1 MEQSKDELWPYF
13 TDTDILTECAPGCK
27 EMTLISPHEIE
38 AVMAVGV
45 GSVKP
50 EFDVDVVV
58 TRADRP
64 DVLEMKAV
72 GHAPRNEFE
81 TVAEMELKENASGG
95 TTVVWSATAD
105 VSGTIA
111 SLGGPRAQERHQTA
125 GQEIL
130 LEDAGES
137 RRGRR
142 GRVRTRGRAR
152 ARRHARDGR
161 LVAQF
166 SADRGPGFVSARSM
180 VFRSVR
186 CVLARVSSAD
196 CRSTSVFSG
205 RPFAQVVEKTSTRHL
220 GQHCR
225 CSGQH
230 CRSVRRV
237 RERSVRRVRT
247 EQRTNGSGDAE
258 SATARTRGASSGGG
272 PGRPGSDSRVP
283 RPRADRGPR

>member
-1 MEQSKDELWPYF
+1 MLEFTGENEMEQSKDELWPYF

-111 SLGGPRAQERHQTA
+111 SLGGRALKSVTK
-125 GQEIL
+125 
-130 LEDAGES
+130 
-137 RRGRR
+137 
-142 GRVRTRGRAR
+142 
-152 ARRHARDGR
+152 R
-161 LVAQF
+161 LVKKFF
-166 SADRGPGFVSARSM
+166 SKMQAKADEGVEAESELEAAPEQDATLETDDWSRSFRPTAAPVSFRPVRWFFGPF
-180 VFRSVR
+180 
-186 CVLARVSSAD
+186 D
-196 CRSTSVFSG
+196 VFSLECRVPTVG
-205 RPFAQVVEKTSTRHL
+205 PPACSQAVRSLGCGENVHSPLGAALSLLGAALPFR
-220 GQHCR
+220 
-225 CSGQH
+225 
-230 CRSVRRV
+230 
-237 RERSVRRVRT
+237 
-247 EQRTNGSGDAE
+247 AE
-258 SATARTRGASSGGG
+258 SARAIRAESSNRTANERERRRRVGYC
-272 PGRPGSDSRVP
+272 SDSRSFF
-283 RPRADRGPR
+283 RRWSGATGI